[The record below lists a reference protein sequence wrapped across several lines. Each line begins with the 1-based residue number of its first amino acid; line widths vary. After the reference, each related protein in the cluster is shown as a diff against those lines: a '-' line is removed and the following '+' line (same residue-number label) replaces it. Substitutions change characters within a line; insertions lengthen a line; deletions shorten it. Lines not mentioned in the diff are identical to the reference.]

1 MTDSPQTP
9 SPDGAIRTRID
20 SLTHEGRG
28 VAHVEGKAVFIDGV
42 LPGEVVTFRPLRRRR
57 RYDEG
62 RVEAVLEPSPDR
74 VDPRCPHFGVCGGC
88 VLQHMDP
95 RAQIQAKGQ
104 VLMDN
109 LARIGEVTPR
119 RVLPA
124 LTGPAWG
131 YRRKARLGVKHVPK
145 KGGVLVGFRER
156 GSPYLA
162 VLETCPVLHPAVGER
177 ILALRELL
185 TGLRARDRIPQIEV
199 GVSDDDQVALVF
211 RHLDPLGEA
220 DRERLR
226 AFAEETGLQVWLQP
240 KGPQSIHP
248 LWPLEPAELC
258 FAHPDEGLEI
268 PFSPVDFIQVNR
280 DVNRKMVPQALELLQ
295 VEADHQVLDLF
306 CGLGNFTLPMARRA
320 ARVTGVEGDAAMVER
335 ARANAV
341 RNDIGNTRYFAADL
355 AADVSDAPWLQ
366 GPVDRV
372 LLDPPRSGAREMLA
386 PLARLG
392 PQRMVYVSCN
402 PATLARDA
410 GELVHRHGYHLEAAG
425 VMDMFPHTAHVESM
439 AVFTRE

>member
-1 MTDSPQTP
+1 MTDSVENP
-9 SPDGAIRTRID
+9 SSDGTIRTHID
-20 SLTHEGRG
+20 SMTHEGRG

-42 LPGEVVTFRPLRRRR
+42 LPGETVTYRPLRRRR

-62 RVEAVLEPSPDR
+62 RVESVLEPSPDR
-74 VDPRCPHFGVCGGC
+74 VPPRCPHFGVCGGC

-95 RAQIQAKGQ
+95 RAQVQAKAQ

-109 LARIGEVTPR
+109 LGRIGEVTPR
-119 RVLPA
+119 AVLPA

-162 VLETCPVLHPAVGER
+162 VLEGCPVLHPAVGER

-199 GVSDDDQVALVF
+199 GVDDEDQVALVF
-211 RHLDPLGEA
+211 RHLDPLGDA
-220 DRERLR
+220 DRDRLR
-226 AFAEETGLQVWLQP
+226 AFGEEAGLQIWLQP
-240 KGPQSIHP
+240 KGPDSITP
-248 LWPLEPAELC
+248 LWPEHPPALC
-258 FAHPDEGLEI
+258 FTHPEEGLEI

-295 VEADHQVLDLF
+295 VEEGHQVLDLF
-306 CGLGNFTLPMARRA
+306 CGLGNFTLPLARRA

-341 RNDIGNTRYFAADL
+341 QNGIGNTRYFTADL
-355 AADVSDAPWLQ
+355 TADPTGAAWLE

-386 PLARLG
+386 PVARLG
-392 PQRMVYVSCN
+392 PRRMVYVSCN

-410 GELVHRHGYHLEAAG
+410 GELVYRHGYRLEAAG